1 MPQLIAMII
10 IVVGAMIYMFQT
22 FGGTGDKIEGIAQK
36 TSVITEINNIK
47 NGLKLAARA
56 EQISA
61 TGNVT
66 ITPAT
71 TGANPVPAVTTPAR
85 YLKALGLQKY
95 FAEQINEQIEKR
107 TAVGVPTG
115 YDSTSWSTNSYGAIS
130 FGGTTEKAGGMII
143 SLVADKEGM
152 VPGIFVDFNF
162 ADSSLKDSAGFLES
176 QIANDLKD
184 VAYIDRTAKTPKSG
198 DLDRSTTTDTS
209 SIAKRTP
216 KDLGGGTE
224 SDGQF
229 IIYFKDFGSNEIVIK

>member
-47 NGLKLAARA
+47 TGLKLAARA

-107 TAVGVPTG
+107 TATGIPTG
-115 YDSTSWSTNSYGAIS
+115 YDGTSWSTNSYSAIS

>member
-47 NGLKLAARA
+47 TGLKLAARA

-198 DLDRSTTTDTS
+198 VMDRTSGTDTS

>member
-47 NGLKLAARA
+47 TGLKLAARA